1 MKLVVMI
8 PAYNEEKSIGLII
21 EKIKKAS
28 FSGKS
33 QILVIDD
40 GSQDSTVKVSRE
52 RGADRIIS
60 NGNNRGL
67 GFTFQRGID
76 EAIRMGAEIIV
87 NIDADG
93 QFNPLD
99 IPKLIEPIKSN
110 NADMVT
116 CSRFLDI
123 DNIPKMPFLKRT
135 GNRIFTFL
143 VNRLVRGKYTDTQC
157 GFRAY
162 SREAAL
168 RMNLI
173 GEFTYTQ
180 EVFLELAEKKMRII
194 EVPLKVRGV
203 REFGKSKM
211 LRSVSSYS
219 LNSLLIMV
227 RVFRDYHPLKFFGF
241 PGILTILVG
250 AIFGIFLTTN
260 YKPYPFEWLTPF
272 WSLLFIL
279 GGGFLVTLALIADM
293 NKRQRH
299 LEEKILYDLRTRKDG
314 K

>member
-1 MKLVVMI
+1 MKTSGFSFEIFFDSVGSASKL
-8 PAYNEEKSIGLII
+8 YNSK
-21 EKIKKAS
+21 
-28 FSGKS
+28 F

-52 RGADRIIS
+52 SGADFIVS

-76 EAIRMGAEIIV
+76 EALRMDADIIV

-93 QFNPLD
+93 QFDPLD
-99 IPKLIEPIKSN
+99 IPKLIEPIKSS

-116 CSRFLDI
+116 CSRFLDR
-123 DNIPKMPFLKRT
+123 DTIPNMPLLKKM

-162 SREAAL
+162 SRDAAL

-180 EVFLELAEKKMRII
+180 EVFLELAEKKMRIMEI
-194 EVPLKVRGV
+194 PLKVAGT

-211 LRSVSSYS
+211 LRSIPSYS
-219 LNSLLIMV
+219 LNSLFIMM

-241 PGILTILVG
+241 PGLSVMLVG
-250 AIFGIFLTTN
+250 IVFGFFLTTH
-260 YKPYPFEWLTPF
+260 YKPYPFEWITPF

-279 GGGFLVTLALIADM
+279 GGSLLVILALIADM
-293 NKRQRH
+293 NKRQRI
-299 LEEKILYDLRTRKDG
+299 LQEKIWYELRLNNNE
-314 K
+314 